1 MLNSNSDTKSWA
13 LSITNYTF
21 GEVSVVYKRTSETIL
36 RLIKIIQNIL
46 DLGKSD
52 LMQNK
57 IKSSDPE
64 R

>member
-1 MLNSNSDTKSWA
+1 MLNSNGDTKSWA